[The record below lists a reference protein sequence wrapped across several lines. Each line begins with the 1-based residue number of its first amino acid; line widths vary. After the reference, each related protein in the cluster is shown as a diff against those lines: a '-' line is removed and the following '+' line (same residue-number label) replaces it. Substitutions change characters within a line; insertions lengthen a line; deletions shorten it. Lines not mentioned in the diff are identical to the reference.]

1 MRGSRRI
8 SVFLVCSVLLPKLGE
23 AQASPTASVPDAPS
37 AVLFGTNT
45 NLEGSRS
52 DKGGT
57 LGAVSSPGQQQLPE
71 KPHKGEFAFAPIPMI
86 NPSIGD
92 GGGAAVMYSRRLD
105 AGSPPSSVG
114 MGGFGTGRGSW
125 GLGLGGRLYL
135 KKDRYRVL
143 LGGGG
148 GEFNYNF
155 FGVGSGAGQ
164 AGISIPLSQRS
175 RAFLI
180 EPKVRIFRS
189 WYLGPR
195 YHLITNHVS
204 LGSHKID
211 PADLPIPL
219 PADLKFTTA
228 ALGIRLQRDTSDNP
242 FYPRKGSLFDL
253 SADFFEPA
261 FGADRSYKNLT
272 ISYDKYISVGPKNV
286 FAIHGSVCSVSD
298 RAPFFDVC
306 ELGMS
311 ADLRGYQ
318 AGQFRDDRM
327 IVGQAEYRRELFWR
341 LGAVAF
347 AGAGAVGKTFGNFGD
362 TEPGG
367 GFGLRLTVAKRYHT
381 NLRFDYAWGD
391 NSRASYVSL
400 GEAF

>member
-1 MRGSRRI
+1 M
-8 SVFLVCSVLLPKLGE
+8 
-23 AQASPTASVPDAPS
+23 
-37 AVLFGTNT
+37 LF
-45 NLEGSRS
+45 R
-52 DKGGT
+52 
-57 LGAVSSPGQQQLPE
+57 
-71 KPHKGEFAFAPIPMI
+71 
-86 NPSIGD
+86 
-92 GGGAAVMYSRRLD
+92 
-105 AGSPPSSVG
+105 
-114 MGGFGTGRGSW
+114 
-125 GLGLGGRLYL
+125 
-135 KKDRYRVL
+135 
-143 LGGGG
+143 
-148 GEFNYNF
+148 
-155 FGVGSGAGQ
+155 
-164 AGISIPLSQRS
+164 
-175 RAFLI
+175 
-180 EPKVRIFRS
+180 
-189 WYLGPR
+189 
-195 YHLITNHVS
+195 
-204 LGSHKID
+204 SHKID

-272 ISYDKYISVGPKNV
+272 ISYDKYISVRPKNV

-311 ADLRGYQ
+311 TDLRGYQ
-318 AGQFRDDRM
+318 AGQFRDNRM

-362 TEPGG
+362 PEPGG